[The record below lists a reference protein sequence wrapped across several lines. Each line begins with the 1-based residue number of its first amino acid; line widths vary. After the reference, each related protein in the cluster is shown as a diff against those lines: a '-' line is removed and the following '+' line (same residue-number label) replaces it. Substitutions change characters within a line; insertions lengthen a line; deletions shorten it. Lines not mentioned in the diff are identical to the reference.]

1 MVPESFRLW
10 ADGLDH
16 PEGVAAGPDGRTYAG
31 GEAGQI
37 YAIADDGSSAVIAE
51 TGGFALG
58 LALDAQGRIYV
69 CDLGQ
74 KAVLRVDPA
83 SGSRDV
89 YSSGS
94 ADVPMRTPNYPAFD
108 AAGNLYVTD
117 SGDWQAANGLVY
129 RIAPGGQTEVWSR
142 SVTEF
147 PNGCCMSSDGKALY
161 VVESNR
167 PGVSRIAIR
176 PDGSAGETD
185 VILSL
190 PPTDVPDGVA
200 VASDGSLIVSCY
212 RPDRI
217 YRLTAD
223 AHLEIL
229 GDDPFGVMLSA
240 PTNIAFVGPQRDKLA
255 VSSLGRY
262 HLLLGD
268 IGVAG
273 LALHFPTLP

>member
-1 MVPESFRLW
+1 MVPETFRIW

-37 YAIADDGSSAVIAE
+37 YSIAEDGSSTVIAE

-58 LALDAQGRIYV
+58 IALDAHSRIYV
-69 CDLGQ
+69 CDLSH
-74 KAVLRVDPA
+74 KAVLRIDLA
-83 SGSRDV
+83 NGRQDV
-89 YSSGS
+89 YSRGS
-94 ADVPMRTPNYPAFD
+94 ADTPMRTPNYLAFD

-117 SGDWQAANGLVY
+117 SGDWQAENGLIY
-129 RIAPGGQTEVWSR
+129 RISPAGLTEIWSR
-142 SVTEF
+142 GVSEF
-147 PNGCCMSSDGKALY
+147 PNGCCMSTDGKALY

-167 PGVSRIAIR
+167 PGVSRVPIQS
-176 PDGSAGETD
+176 DGSAGSPE
-185 VILSL
+185 VILAL
-190 PPTDVPDGVA
+190 LPTDVPDGVA

-217 YRLTAD
+217 YRFTAD

-240 PTNIAFVGPQRDKLA
+240 PTNIAFVGSGRDKLA

-262 HLLLGD
+262 HLLIGD
-268 IGVAG
+268 IGIGG
-273 LALHFPTLP
+273 LALHFPSLP

>member
-1 MVPESFRLW
+1 MVPESFRVW

-37 YAIADDGSSAVIAE
+37 YAIEDDGSSTVIAQ

-58 LALDAQGRIYV
+58 LALDGDGRIYV

-74 KAVLRVDPA
+74 KAVLRIDPA
-83 SGSRDV
+83 SGGHDV
-89 YSSGS
+89 YSSGT

-129 RIAPGGQTEVWSR
+129 RIAPGGATEVWTR

-147 PNGCCMSSDGKALY
+147 PNGCCMSSDGTALY

-167 PGVSRIAIR
+167 PGVSRIAIQ
-176 PDGSAGETD
+176 PDGSAGDAD

-200 VASDGSLIVSCY
+200 VAADGSLIVSCY
-212 RPDRI
+212 RPDRV
-217 YRLTAD
+217 YRFTAD
-223 AHLEIL
+223 SHLEIL

-240 PTNIAFVGPQRDKLA
+240 PTNIAFVGPNRDKLA

-273 LALHFPTLP
+273 LALQFPNLP

>member
-16 PEGVAAGPDGRTYAG
+16 PEGVAAGPDGRAYAG

-37 YAIADDGSSAVIAE
+37 YAIADDGTSRIIAE

-58 LALDAQGRIYV
+58 LALDADSRIYL
-69 CDLGQ
+69 CDLGK
-74 KAVLRVDPA
+74 KAVLRVDPTNEHQE
-83 SGSRDV
+83 V

-94 ADVPMRTPNYPAFD
+94 AETPMRTPNYPAFD

-117 SGDWQAANGLVY
+117 SGDWQAANGLIY
-129 RIAPGGQTEVWSR
+129 RIAPGGNTEVWSR
-142 SVTEF
+142 EVIEF
-147 PNGCCMSSDGKALY
+147 PNGCCMSTDGKALY

-167 PGVSRIAIR
+167 PGVTRIPIQS
-176 PDGSAGETD
+176 DGSAGSPE

-200 VASDGSLIVSCY
+200 VAADGSLLVSCY

-217 YRLTAD
+217 YRFTAD

-240 PTNIAFVGPQRDKLA
+240 PTNIAFVGPQRDQLA

-262 HLLLGD
+262 HLLIGD

-273 LALHFPTLP
+273 IPLHFPKLP